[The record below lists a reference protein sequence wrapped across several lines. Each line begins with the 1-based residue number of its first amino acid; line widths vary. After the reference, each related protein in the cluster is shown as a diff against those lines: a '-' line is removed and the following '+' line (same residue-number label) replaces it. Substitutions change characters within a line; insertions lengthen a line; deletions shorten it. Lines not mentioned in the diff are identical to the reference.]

1 MHEHGF
7 IDPRSFCASQ
17 AAGVCVCGKSQQR
30 LGQSNEPPP
39 PPSEW
44 EGRIVGRRCCGNDGD
59 FLPPPPTMVLPHGS
73 TQLLCLT
80 ASSGVPL
87 FTRGASKQLPFSVI
101 GSLNGVHMFG
111 AGQGAELSCCETQG
125 GGGVVWRVFGDSV
138 MLIAVSGGG
147 GGGADAGGSR
157 AEEVRLHRLLENVW
171 SCMVLVLG
179 QEELTDVR
187 NVERLKRDLR
197 SCFTLVD
204 RLLEDRQEGLLGHLT
219 HCVDSLLP
227 ANPSVLQEAVDGFA
241 QAAESE
247 FGCLLVRGRVASA
260 TEKWWRLAPQEVVL
274 LSALMRSLSA
284 SGSASCDYPVFLP
297 KGSPT
302 VAHRLLRFQLL
313 PGAEVCV
320 LCGPTPSLHKA
331 ESALVGR
338 FWAPLVETLRDCLA
352 IGDQCLPGSVSLRPD
367 LLAVLLIN
375 RETRRSVSLVRTST
389 AHPLGDPPLPAGSRC
404 WELLRLFYVFS
415 STHYFTQEETG
426 SPSPEERAHKGH
438 DEDFVLGFSHQ
449 PLQCYLVTDECKS
462 FGLQT
467 PQHQLF
473 LLVPP
478 SVPSFALRTLASQTL
493 SDIVSATGF

>member
-1 MHEHGF
+1 MMML
-7 IDPRSFCASQ
+7 Q
-17 AAGVCVCGKSQQR
+17 
-30 LGQSNEPPP
+30 
-39 PPSEW
+39 
-44 EGRIVGRRCCGNDGD
+44 
-59 FLPPPPTMVLPHGS
+59 HGS

-111 AGQGAELSCCETQG
+111 AGQGVELSCCETEG
-125 GGGVVWRVFGDSV
+125 GGKVVWRVFQDSV

-147 GGGADAGGSR
+147 RGGAGVGK
-157 AEEVRLHRLLENVW
+157 AEELRLRRLLENAW

-179 QEELTDVR
+179 QDELTDVR

-204 RLLEDRQEGLLGHLT
+204 QLLEDRQEGILGNLT

-227 ANPSVLQEAVDGFA
+227 PDPTILQEAVDGFA

-274 LSALMRSLSA
+274 LSALMRTLSA

-313 PGAEVCV
+313 PGADVCV

-331 ESALVGR
+331 ESGLVGA
-338 FWAPLVETLRDCLA
+338 FWTPLAETLRGCLA
-352 IGDQCLPGSVSLRPD
+352 IGEQCLPGSVSLRPD

-375 RETRRSVSLVRTST
+375 RETRRSVSLVRPST
-389 AHPLGDPPLPAGSRC
+389 AHPLGDSPSKARC

-415 STHYFTQEETG
+415 TTHYFTQEET
-426 SPSPEERAHKGH
+426 SSASPEERPQRGH
-438 DEDFVLGFSHQ
+438 NEDFVLGFSHQ

-478 SVPSFALRTLASQTL
+478 SVPSFALRTLATQTL
-493 SDIVSATGF
+493 SDIVAATGF